1 MSSKDLSG
9 VLKFCYLTFMPQE
22 EQGFYE
28 FEQFHL
34 DPSRR
39 LLLRQ
44 GEPVPLPPKALA
56 TLMAL
61 LERRGEVVGK
71 DELLQLVWPDTFI
84 SEATLT
90 QNIFRLRKAL
100 GEEAGEHRFIVTVP
114 GRGYSFVAVAAW
126 KVAVEKPMPEEPAP
140 ARPASR
146 PQMPIP
152 PVAIPPPEPP
162 EQPARRPRHRA
173 LIAVGVALLLLAPGL
188 FVASWLLNRRAVR
201 ERPPQSSSLRRTVAV
216 WGFRNL
222 SGRPDSAWLST
233 ALAELFTGEL
243 AMGEKLHVLSGET
256 VARTRM
262 DLGLG
267 QAEDLTPESLAK
279 IRGILGCD
287 TVLLGSYL
295 KLPSQSGHTVRVDLR
310 LIDTATGET
319 LDAATR
325 SSSESDLFGMIAG
338 LGTYMRRRLG
348 AEAPAGRPAARAS
361 FPSDPEAARLY
372 SEGLSALR
380 ALDDQKARDLLSRAV
395 QEEPAFPLAHAALAR
410 TWLNLGYD
418 ANAERE
424 ATEASRHS
432 AALPR
437 EERLL
442 IDGLRAE
449 TAKDWPRAI
458 EIYSTLWAF
467 FPDDLEHGLRLAR
480 AQTEAGKS
488 REAINTIAALRR
500 LPQPLAEDPR
510 LDLAEG
516 GARLALADY
525 AGQQR
530 LAAEAI
536 AKGRSLGARLL
547 LAQALHLQGRA
558 LRSLG
563 RHPEALA
570 SIGDAARLFAEAG
583 DRAGVA
589 ATANDSANL
598 MMDQG
603 NLDGA
608 RREYERALAINREIG
623 NQRGKMLALRNMGG
637 IDAEQGSYAR
647 AKELLSEALA
657 IAREIHDRPG
667 QAGVLINLGY
677 VLRTEGDLQAAEK
690 SFEECL
696 SLYRDLRYPA
706 GEATARAN
714 LADVLLDQ
722 GDLQNAR
729 SQADAA
735 LRLFE
740 GATHPRGISFTL
752 GRIGS
757 LLLDEGR
764 LPEARQ
770 TYNRMLAVS
779 RGAAQ
784 ASLGAEAESGLAA
797 VSRLTGNLAEARQHE
812 QTALALRRGFRERL
826 SIGKSRLSLA
836 ELSLDQGNPASAERE
851 AREVADLFRTLGA
864 RDWEGLARK
873 TLALALLAQG
883 KGPAAEQA
891 VHDALQLT
899 DWSRNRRFWLQVRI
913 ASGRTAAAAGRLAEA
928 RQTLEAARNEAI
940 SRGLWIQRLEAE
952 LALGEIEFRHGDAIA
967 GRRMLQALQQQA
979 ERKGFVQIARQAGD
993 LFTNRR

>member
-9 VLKFCYLTFMPQE
+9 VLKVCYLIFMPQE

-34 DPSRR
+34 DPARR

-71 DELLQLVWPDTFI
+71 DELLQMVWPDTFI

-114 GRGYSFVAVAAW
+114 GRGYSFVAAAAW
-126 KVAVEKPMPEEPAP
+126 KVAAEKPMPEEPVP
-140 ARPASR
+140 ARPVSR
-146 PQMPIP
+146 PQMPI
-152 PVAIPPPEPP
+152 VVPPPEPP

-188 FVASWLLNRRAVR
+188 FLGSWFLNRRAVQ
-201 ERPPQSSSLRRTVAV
+201 EGPPQSSPLRRTVAV
-216 WGFRNL
+216 WDFRNL
-222 SGRPDSAWLST
+222 SGSPDSAWLST

-262 DLGLG
+262 ELGLE

-279 IRGILGCD
+279 IRSILGCD

-295 KLPSQSGHTVRVDLR
+295 KQSGHTVRVDLR

-325 SSSESDLFGMIAG
+325 SSSESELFDLIAG

-348 AEAPAGRPAARAS
+348 AEALATSWSTARAS
-361 FPSDPEAARLY
+361 FPSVPEAARLY

-380 ALDDQKARDLLSRAV
+380 ALDDLKARDLLSRAV
-395 QEEPAFPLAHAALAR
+395 REEPAFPLAHAALAR

-432 AALPR
+432 ASLPR

-442 IDGLRAE
+442 IEALRAE

-480 AQTEAGKS
+480 AQTEAGKA

-516 GARLALADY
+516 DARFTLADY
-525 AGQQR
+525 AGQQK
-530 LAAEAI
+530 LATEAI
-536 AKGRSLGARLL
+536 TKGRVLGARLL

-563 RHPEALA
+563 QHPEALA

-608 RREYERALAINREIG
+608 RREYARALAINREIG
-623 NQRGKMLALRNMGG
+623 NQHGKITALRNLGG

-647 AKELLSEALA
+647 AKQLLSEALA

-667 QAGVLINLGY
+667 QAAVLINLGY
-677 VLRTEGDLQAAEK
+677 VLRTEGDLQAAEQ

-696 SLYRDLRYPA
+696 SLYKDLRYPA

-714 LADVLLDQ
+714 LADILQDQ

-729 SQADAA
+729 SQANAA

-740 GATHPRGISFTL
+740 LAAHPRGISYTL

-770 TYNRMLAVS
+770 TYDRMLAVS
-779 RGAAQ
+779 RSAAQ

-797 VSRLTGNLAEARQHE
+797 VSRLTGNLAEARRHE
-812 QTALALRRGFRERL
+812 QTALELRKGFRERL
-826 SIGKSRLSLA
+826 SIGKSRLALA
-836 ELSLDQGNPASAERE
+836 ELSLDQGDPVSAERE
-851 AREVADLFRTLGA
+851 AREIADLFQTLGA

-883 KGPAAEQA
+883 KVPAAEQA
-891 VHDALQLT
+891 VHKALQLT

-928 RQTLEAARNEAI
+928 RQTLETARNEAI
-940 SRGLWIQRLEAE
+940 SRGLWVQRLEAD
-952 LALGEIEFRHGDAIA
+952 LALAEIEFLHGDAIA
-967 GRRMLQALQQQA
+967 GQRMLQALQRQA
-979 ERKGFVQIARQAGD
+979 EQKGFVQIARQAGD
-993 LFTNRR
+993 VLTNRRRA